1 MVLFVNAC
9 VRRASR
15 TKRLADAYLR
25 SLNDEITEV
34 CLSNK
39 QFPNTQESYLK
50 MRDQCT
56 KTRDFSSSVFQ
67 IAKDFAAA
75 DEIVIAAPFWDLS
88 FPAVL
93 KQYLERVT
101 IPGLTFYY
109 TPEGIPKGLCR
120 AQRLTYITTAG
131 GPILCEEYGYG
142 YVCALATQLYGIS
155 CVQQIKAEGLDI
167 DGTDVEAILQAAM
180 ELIKRKI

>member
-1 MVLFVNAC
+1 MVLFINAC

-15 TKRLADAYLR
+15 TKRLADAYLSR
-25 SLNDEITEV
+25 LEDQITEV
-34 CLSNK
+34 CLVNK
-39 QFPNTQESYLK
+39 QFPNIREDYLE
-50 MRDQCT
+50 MRGQCAEA
-56 KTRDFSSSVFQ
+56 RDFSSSVFQ

-101 IPGLTFYY
+101 VPDLTFYY
-109 TPEGIPKGLCR
+109 TPEGVPKGLCR
-120 AQRLTYITTAG
+120 ARKLTYITTAG

-142 YVCALATQLYGIS
+142 YVRALATQLFGIPD
-155 CVQQIKAEGLDI
+155 VRQIKAEGLDI
-167 DGTDVEAILQAAM
+167 DGADVEAILRAAM
-180 ELIKRKI
+180 GQIEENN

>member
-9 VRRASR
+9 VRSASR

-25 SLNDEITEV
+25 NLKDEITEV
-34 CLSNK
+34 YLANK
-39 QFPNTQESYLK
+39 QFPNTQESYLE

-56 KTRDFSSSVFQ
+56 KNRDFSSSIFQ
-67 IAKDFAAA
+67 IAKEFAAA

-88 FPAVL
+88 FPAIL

-101 IPGLTFYY
+101 VPGLTFYY

-120 AQRLTYITTAG
+120 AQKLTYITTAG

-142 YVCALATQLYGIS
+142 YLRALATQLYGIP
-155 CVQQIKAEGLDI
+155 CVQQIKAEGLDL
-167 DGTDVEAILQAAM
+167 DGADVEAILRYAM
-180 ELIKRKI
+180 EKSKGSM